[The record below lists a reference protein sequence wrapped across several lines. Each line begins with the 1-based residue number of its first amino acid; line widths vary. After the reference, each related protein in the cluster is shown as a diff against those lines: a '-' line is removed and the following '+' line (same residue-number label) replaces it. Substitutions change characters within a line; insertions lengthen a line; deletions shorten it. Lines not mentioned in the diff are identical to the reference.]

1 MRYIDPYQLGMAVQE
16 SMYKNPH
23 EDPKVARNHRFEHE
37 HFLRL
42 IALAPD
48 ADVEPVVHGR
58 WRLETDEE
66 EPNLMFKLVVCSACG
81 KTANGMYNYCPNCG
95 AKMEAKV
102 EHDITKEGKE

>member
-48 ADVEPVVHGR
+48 ADVEPVVHGY
-58 WRLETDEE
+58 WFWKDGKC
-66 EPNLMFKLVVCSACG
+66 FCSACSEQG
-81 KTANGMYNYCPNCG
+81 EPKFVEPDGCIEEYPYCPNCG
-95 AKMEAKV
+95 AKMDV
-102 EHDITKEGKE
+102 EGT